1 MKKSISV
8 LLALTL
14 CLFANPQMQVGASDI
29 EASST
34 TVSATETNISPL
46 AEGLIE
52 SYFVYCSGG
61 TKTLYLS
68 ARTKGTE
75 ILGKVGFKSIT
86 VQRSS
91 DNKSWT
97 TETTI
102 SDNIAEDA
110 LSHSIENYPI
120 SVAGGYYYRVKLT
133 HYAKEQTWF
142 FPNSQSVD
150 NTSSSVWIP

>member
-1 MKKSISV
+1 MKKNISV
-8 LLALTL
+8 LLAFTL
-14 CLFANPQMQVGASDI
+14 CLFTNPQIQANASDFETI
-29 EASST
+29 S
-34 TVSATETNISPL
+34 TVSTTETNVSPL

-61 TKTLYLS
+61 SKTLYLT
-68 ARTKGTE
+68 AYTE
-75 ILGKVGFKSIT
+75 GSEIMGKIGFKNIA

-102 SDNIAEDA
+102 SEDIVEDVA
-110 LSHSIENYPI
+110 THSIDNYAI
-120 SVAGGYYYRVKLT
+120 SVTGGYYYRVKLT

-150 NTSSSVWIP
+150 NTSSSVWIS